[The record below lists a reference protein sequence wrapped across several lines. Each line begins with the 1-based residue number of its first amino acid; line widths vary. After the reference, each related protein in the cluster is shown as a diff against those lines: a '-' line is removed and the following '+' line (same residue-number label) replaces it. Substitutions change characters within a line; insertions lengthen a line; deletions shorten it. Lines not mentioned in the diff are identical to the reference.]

1 MSKSYKWII
10 DKSFD
15 FCFGHRVWSQALDTK
30 YSLDG
35 CLACRHLHGHQGKV
49 KLFLGANELHKGMVT
64 DFKHTNIFKKWLDDI
79 MDHKFIIDRND
90 PLFPVE
96 CSELYLNDAN
106 DPLFPH
112 ECSELLQ
119 EGVNWI
125 NSESIIRN
133 DKYKY
138 WTPNMEYIESLGSSM
153 VQDMKYSPEMVQA
166 IMEKYEGLIIVDFI
180 PTSENLCKWWY
191 EVANKMLNGL
201 GIDVV
206 AVEYWETPKSHC
218 RYDGSL

>member
-1 MSKSYKWII
+1 MSKIYKWTI

-49 KLFLGANELHKGMVT
+49 KLFLGANELEKGMVT

-90 PLFPVE
+90 PLF
-96 CSELYLNDAN
+96 SNLAGDI
-106 DPLFPH
+106 
-112 ECSELLQ
+112 LLTPD
-119 EGVNWI
+119 ESLSWYENLMI
-125 NSESIIRN
+125 NYNSEYGYAIPDLDHITDNLSKLNIS
-133 DKYKY
+133 DAQK
-138 WTPNMEYIESLGSSM
+138 
-153 VQDMKYSPEMVQA
+153 QA
-166 IMEKYEGLIIVDFI
+166 IYEKYEGLVIVDFV

-218 RYDGSL
+218 RYSE

>member
-1 MSKSYKWII
+1 MAKHKWTI
-10 DKSFD
+10 DKQFD
-15 FCFGHRVWSQALDTK
+15 FCFGHRVWSQSLDTK

-49 KLFLGANELHKGMVT
+49 KLFLGANDLQKGMVT

-90 PLFPVE
+90 PLF
-96 CSELYLNDAN
+96 SNLAGDI
-106 DPLFPH
+106 
-112 ECSELLQ
+112 LLTPD
-119 EGVNWI
+119 ESLSWYENLMI
-125 NSESIIRN
+125 NYNSEYGYAIPDLDHIIDN
-133 DKYKY
+133 LSKLNISDAQK
-138 WTPNMEYIESLGSSM
+138 
-153 VQDMKYSPEMVQA
+153 QA
-166 IMEKYEGLIIVDFI
+166 IYEKYEGLIIVDFV
-180 PTSENLCKWWY
+180 PTSENLCRWWY

-218 RYDGSL
+218 RYQPE

>member
-1 MSKSYKWII
+1 MGKSYKWVI

-15 FCFGHRVWSQALDTK
+15 FCFGHRVWSQSLDTK

-49 KLFLGANELHKGMVT
+49 KLFLGANQLEKGMVT

-79 MDHKFIIDRND
+79 MDHKFIIDIKD
-90 PLFPVE
+90 PLINSM
-96 CSELYLNDAN
+96 CSELVFEDSLVDALNNATIDKDYNYMRFSEDYVQEVLASSNFDYLNNA
-106 DPLFPH
+106 
-112 ECSELLQ
+112 Q
-119 EGVNWI
+119 
-125 NSESIIRN
+125 
-133 DKYKY
+133 K
-138 WTPNMEYIESLGSSM
+138 
-153 VQDMKYSPEMVQA
+153 QA
-166 IMEKYEGLIIVDFI
+166 IMEKYEGLIIVNFI
-180 PTSENLCKWWY
+180 PTSENLCKWWF

>member
-1 MSKSYKWII
+1 MSKKVYNWVI

-49 KLFLGANELHKGMVT
+49 KLFLGANDLQKGMVT

-90 PLFPVE
+90 PLF
-96 CSELYLNDAN
+96 SNLAGDI
-106 DPLFPH
+106 
-112 ECSELLQ
+112 LLTPD
-119 EGVNWI
+119 ESLSWYENLMI
-125 NSESIIRN
+125 NYNSEYGYAIPDLDHIIDN
-133 DKYKY
+133 LSKLNISDAQK
-138 WTPNMEYIESLGSSM
+138 
-153 VQDMKYSPEMVQA
+153 QA
-166 IMEKYEGLIIVDFI
+166 IYEKYEGLIIVDFV
-180 PTSENLCKWWY
+180 PTSENLCRWWY

-218 RYDGSL
+218 RYQPE

>member
-1 MSKSYKWII
+1 MGNKESKTYKWII
-10 DKSFD
+10 DKQFD
-15 FCFGHRVWSQALDTK
+15 FCFGHRVWSQSLNTK

-49 KLFLGANELHKGMVT
+49 KLFLGSNDLQKGMVT
-64 DFKHTNIFKKWLDDI
+64 DFKHTNIFKKWLDDV

-90 PLFPVE
+90 PLF
-96 CSELYLNDAN
+96 
-106 DPLFPH
+106 
-112 ECSELLQ
+112 
-119 EGVNWI
+119 
-125 NSESIIRN
+125 NSICC
-133 DKYKY
+133 
-138 WTPNMEYIESLGSSM
+138 
-153 VQDMKYSPEMVQA
+153 EMVFEGGMDDAMSHTYHDKDYDYSRFTEGYVDEVLASSDFHGLNEAEKEA
-166 IMEKYEGLIIVDFI
+166 IREKYEGLIIVDFV

-191 EVANKMLNGL
+191 EVANKMLKDL

>member
-1 MSKSYKWII
+1 MGKSYKWVI

-15 FCFGHRVWSQALDTK
+15 FCFGHRVWSQSLDTK

-49 KLFLGANELHKGMVT
+49 KLFLGANQLEKGMVT

-79 MDHKFIIDRND
+79 MDHKFIIDIKD
-90 PLFPVE
+90 PLINSM
-96 CSELYLNDAN
+96 CSELVFEDSLVDALNNATIDKDYNYMRFSEDYVQEVLASSNFDYLNNA
-106 DPLFPH
+106 
-112 ECSELLQ
+112 Q
-119 EGVNWI
+119 
-125 NSESIIRN
+125 
-133 DKYKY
+133 K
-138 WTPNMEYIESLGSSM
+138 
-153 VQDMKYSPEMVQA
+153 QA
-166 IMEKYEGLIIVDFI
+166 IMEKYEGLIIVNFI
-180 PTSENLCKWWY
+180 PTSENLCKWWF

-201 GIDVV
+201 CIDVV